1 MGATD
6 WSVLFEVARQ
16 DNSSKAGYE
25 VGSLDIDFPGLITIL
40 VWVFNG
46 FHKLSVF
53 ACEVRNP
60 VTAYRTIMLISF
72 VLLPLMYILPFA
84 TALAVNNPSW
94 TTWTSGSMGKVARQ
108 IGGEPLYLVTL
119 GSALVSSTGLYVSC
133 LLSSSYLA
141 CGMAE
146 QKFVPTSLGMYV
158 AFAAC
163 LMTALI
169 SLKLTLW
176 FLWGL

>member
-6 WSVLFEVARQ
+6 WSVLFQVARH
-16 DNSSKAGYE
+16 NSSKAATSSDAGYE
-25 VGSLDIDFPGLITIL
+25 TGSLDIDFPGLITIL

-60 VTAYRTIMLISF
+60 VTTYRTIMLISF

-84 TALAVNNPSW
+84 TTLAVNNPSW
-94 TTWTSGSMGKVARQ
+94 TTWVSGSMGKVARQ

-158 AFAAC
+158 DQCRFA
-163 LMTALI
+163 
-169 SLKLTLW
+169 
-176 FLWGL
+176 